1 MNHLLRELAPI
12 SEAGW
17 AQIEDEAKTRL
28 TTYLAARRLVDFE
41 GPHGWTHSAYN
52 LGRTAPAPGPSAEVT
67 AVTRLVQ
74 PLVEFRAPFSLS
86 RAELATAERGNASVD
101 LSALEHAARAIAL
114 AENGAVFHGYGPG
127 GITGITG
134 NLSHDAIHAGSA
146 SDGDGWAQFP
156 KAVATGVERLLLAGI
171 GGPYALALGD
181 QTWVAVAEA
190 TERGSTLFDHLSR
203 IVSGPIVWAPG
214 IEGALVVSQ
223 RGGDFVLSV
232 GQDLSIGYSHHDAE
246 TVTLY
251 FEESFTFTVLEE
263 DAAVHLVS

>member
-12 SEAGW
+12 SEAAW
-17 AQIEDEAKTRL
+17 AQIEEEAKTRL

-41 GPHGWTHSAYN
+41 GPAGWTYSAYN
-52 LGRTAPAPGPSAEVT
+52 LGRTAPIEGPSADVT
-67 AVTRLVQ
+67 ATARLVQ
-74 PLVEFRAPFSLS
+74 PLVELRAPFSLS
-86 RAELATAERGNASVD
+86 RDELATAERGNAAID
-101 LSALEHAARAIAL
+101 LSALERAARAVAL

-134 NLSHDAIHAGSA
+134 NLALDPVQAGA
-146 SDGDGWAQFP
+146 PAGDGWAQFP

-214 IEGALVVSQ
+214 VEGALVVSQ
-223 RGGDFVLSV
+223 RGGDFLLSV

-251 FEESFTFTVLEE
+251 FEESFTFTVHEQE
-263 DAAVHLVS
+263 AAVHLTA